1 MGLKADLLDAILQA
15 SFDVG
20 MEEPPDLSD
29 GTFAERLAHYQTEA
43 IANFL
48 TQCEFKITRLNAP
61 IILENFT
68 IPEQQVDVKSN
79 TLNED
84 KHKR

>member
-20 MEEPPDLSD
+20 IEEPPDLSD
-29 GTFAERLAHYQTEA
+29 GTFPERLAHYQTEA

-48 TQCEFKITRLNAP
+48 TQCEFTITQLNAP
-61 IILENFT
+61 
-68 IPEQQVDVKSN
+68 VVV
-79 TLNED
+79 
-84 KHKR
+84 